1 MIPIQHQPHQP
12 SLDGGFP
19 GLGPLL
25 HMDAA
30 LSDEL
35 LSSATAVSV
44 SSLENIGMFL
54 RTNRDQNNH
63 MMQPC
68 HYSHLIEIGWAP

>member
-1 MIPIQHQPHQP
+1 MIIGWHHVFFRLSTMIPIQHQPHQP

-44 SSLENIGMFL
+44 SSLENNLQIGDCA
-54 RTNRDQNNH
+54 RH
-63 MMQPC
+63 V
-68 HYSHLIEIGWAP
+68 